1 MSAFDASKASILHN
15 INAGVDFS
23 FKGSIDAPILELVN
37 FLNGL
42 DNYYTT
48 SSCSGRASVFRSG
61 NSAKHIH
68 WLLVRHRLISKAEL
82 VTALQEQTPG
92 EDFTDGLVTLK
103 CEPFILH
110 INCRDIESA
119 RSLHEVVT
127 LCGFRESGIKL
138 GNKKVILAVRTTANC
153 MELPLAKGNSLLVND
168 SYLDLIIGECNARL
182 ASNFARIDKF
192 LTELKRH
199 FGWPFL
205 QLLPCGAENQPT
217 SLSAVKRWGHT
228 CCTNSTANGAST
240 YIIGGYGANTFKAS
254 TGELRDQRN
263 LECLLLT
270 QQPQQS
276 HEEGKL
282 SKLALPDDCV
292 HAVSEVV
299 RLQRE
304 GDTKETALL
313 MISGGRQ
320 SPTAALSCL
329 RLYDINDH
337 HRTVPFTIESTADQP
352 APRWGHTVTR
362 IRQHRDSCAY
372 LLYGGRD
379 GTAVYNDAY
388 ILHITFND
396 AGDVPS
402 SYHCRWEKLTLSA
415 AGGDSFHLSGRFSHA
430 ACCTLNVFPHD
441 DSPNSWDYDMVVV
454 HGGVTSLQDP
464 HDCGRA
470 YVIDPNTGRVG
481 ELFVSS
487 AVEKREKS
495 TEPTAEEG
503 ESRTV
508 PAERTLAY
516 VPRFGHTLTSAGAKC
531 LLLLGGSSFE
541 DSASTKAGQS
551 MLLDLY
557 IDHEGRYRATVR
569 ALSVLG
575 TSEAVAASLPCQA
588 CRAHHQ
594 VLYDPA
600 RRLLQVVGGGVM
612 TLAFGAHHC
621 TPWSA
626 RLVLQ
631 SSAVDTPVARVSSAI
646 LPTSTTLSQTKPQ
659 SASSCADTNSGAD
672 GLPSPP
678 ASATSYPV
686 LFLPAQSVKA
696 VKVLLE
702 AKGWLDKSQS
712 IAKVEEATLS
722 ACNSDADVVELPLE
736 VAEVAEEVTAVQV
749 PTITAAQAATR
760 LCGDVS
766 YMALPLFPALA
777 SELHSLGQHAPSTEV
792 AALLRGVHAATQQST
807 VLLGQYATRSSK
819 RSQVNSAQ
827 KANELLLALAAKHH
841 LPVSS
846 KASSAELGCRYEV
859 VGDVLMLP
867 EHYLSGARWEAVLGL
882 TVDAEGNMTS
892 TTDAAAV
899 RYRQQ
904 VFSALAGCFGLSR
917 VARKAEIDS
926 GPRRESKV
934 RLLHP
939 TVGMPAS
946 TGPGAEGWVTVW
958 ENRIPYSFDITRVM
972 FCSGNVTERMRMAKQ
987 RSQGQ
992 VVVDLYCGVGYYTVP
1007 LLLHGGAQHVYACE
1021 WNPNSVLALR
1031 ENLRRAGVSS
1041 RCTVHEGDNRVTS
1054 VQLDT
1059 IADRVLLGLLPS
1071 SVEGWPLAARALKAT
1086 GGTIHVH
1093 ENVHE
1098 GILAQ
1103 WVEDTRAKFETL
1115 LQGLGKQLT
1124 VSIVHLERVKS
1135 YAPRVYHVVLD
1146 LECVPK

>member
-82 VTALQEQTPG
+82 VTILQEQTPG

-205 QLLPCGAENQPT
+205 QLLSYGAENQPT

-228 CCTNSTANGAST
+228 CCTASTANGAST
-240 YIIGGYGANTFKAS
+240 YIIGGYGANTFNSS
-254 TGELRDQRN
+254 TGHELRDQRN

-270 QQPQQS
+270 QQSQQS
-276 HEEGKL
+276 DGEGKL
-282 SKLALPDDCV
+282 SKLALVDDCV
-292 HAVSEVV
+292 HAVSEIV

-313 MISGGRQ
+313 LVSGGRQ

-337 HRTVPFTIESTADQP
+337 HRTVPFTTEGTADQP
-352 APRWGHTVTR
+352 ASRWGHTLTR
-362 IRQHRDSCAY
+362 IRQHRDNCAY

-379 GTAVYNDAY
+379 GSTVFNDAY
-388 ILHITFND
+388 VLHITFPD
-396 AGDVPS
+396 AGECS
-402 SYHCRWEKLTLSA
+402 SPYYCRWEKLALTA
-415 AGGDSFHLSGRFSHA
+415 VEGDSSHLSGRFFHA
-430 ACCTLNVFPHD
+430 ACATLNVFPHD
-441 DSPNSWDYDMVVV
+441 DRPNSLDYDMVVV

-470 YVIDPNTGRVG
+470 YVVDPNTGIVG
-481 ELFVSS
+481 ELFAST

-569 ALSVLG
+569 TLQVLG

-600 RRLLQVVGGGVM
+600 KRRLQVVGGGVM
-612 TLAFGAHHC
+612 TLAFGAHYC

-631 SSAVDTPVARVSSAI
+631 TSAADTHVAHVSSAI
-646 LPTSTTLSQTKPQ
+646 LPASTTLSQSKPQ
-659 SASSCADTNSGAD
+659 SASLCSDTNSGAD

-678 ASATSYPV
+678 ASAASYPV
-686 LFLPAQSVKA
+686 LFLPARSVKA

-702 AKGWLDKSQS
+702 AKGRLDKSQS
-712 IAKVEEATLS
+712 IAKVEEAALF
-722 ACNSDADVVELPLE
+722 ACNCDSDVVEVPLE
-736 VAEVAEEVTAVQV
+736 LAEGQVVSAVQV
-749 PTITAAQAATR
+749 TMAQAAIR
-760 LCGDVS
+760 VCGEVS
-766 YMALPLFPALA
+766 YMALPLTSVLA
-777 SELHSLGQHAPSTEV
+777 SQLPSLGQHTPTAEV
-792 AALLRGVHAATQQST
+792 AALLREVHAATQQST
-807 VLLGQYATRSSK
+807 VLLGRYATRSSK

-841 LPVSS
+841 LPMSS
-846 KASSAELGCRYEV
+846 QASSAELGCRYEV

-867 EHYLSGARWEAVLGL
+867 EHYLSGVRWEAVLGL

-904 VFSALAGCFGLSR
+904 VFSALAGCFGLDR

-1031 ENLRRAGVSS
+1031 ENLRRAGVSA

-1054 VQLDT
+1054 MQLDT

-1115 LQGLGKQLT
+1115 LQGLGKQLA

-1146 LECVPK
+1146 LDCVPN

>member
-42 DNYYTT
+42 NNYYTT

-82 VTALQEQTPG
+82 VTALQELTPG

-153 MELPLAKGNSLLVND
+153 MELPLAKGNSLLVSD

-192 LTELKRH
+192 LIELKRH

-205 QLLPCGAENQPT
+205 QLLPCGAENEPIT
-217 SLSAVKRWGHT
+217 LSAVKRWGHT

-240 YIIGGYGANTFKAS
+240 YIIGGYGANTLNAS

-282 SKLALPDDCV
+282 SKLALVDDCV
-292 HAVSEVV
+292 HAVSAIV

-304 GDTKETALL
+304 GDTKETSLL
-313 MISGGRQ
+313 LISGGRQ

-329 RLYDINDH
+329 RLYDVNDH
-337 HRTVPFTIESTADQP
+337 HRAVSFTTEGTADQP
-352 APRWGHTVTR
+352 APRWGHTLTR
-362 IRQHRDSCAY
+362 IRQHRDSCSY

-379 GTAVYNDAY
+379 GTTVYNDAY
-388 ILHITFND
+388 ILHITFNE
-396 AGDVPS
+396 ASDVPS
-402 SYHCRWEKLTLSA
+402 SYHCRWEKLALTA
-415 AGGDSFHLSGRFSHA
+415 VEGDSSHLSGRFFHA
-430 ACCTLNVFPHD
+430 ACATLNVFPHD
-441 DSPNSWDYDMVVV
+441 DSPNSLDYDMVVV

-470 YVIDPNTGRVG
+470 YVVDPNTGRVG

-495 TEPTAEEG
+495 TELMAEEEDG
-503 ESRTV
+503 HR
-508 PAERTLAY
+508 AERAVSY

-569 ALSVLG
+569 ALQMLG
-575 TSEAVAASLPCQA
+575 TSETVTASLPCQA

-600 RRLLQVVGGGVM
+600 GRLLQVVGGGVM
-612 TLAFGAHHC
+612 TLAFGAHYC

-631 SSAVDTPVARVSSAI
+631 SSAADAPVAHVSSAI
-646 LPTSTTLSQTKPQ
+646 LPSTPNRIQTKQP
-659 SASSCADTNSGAD
+659 SATAGSVKSSGVD
-672 GLPSPP
+672 GLPAPP
-678 ASATSYPV
+678 ASTSYPV
-686 LFLPAQSVKA
+686 LFLPAQNVKP

-702 AKGWLDKSQS
+702 GRGWLDKSQS
-712 IAKVEEATLS
+712 IAKVEEAALF
-722 ACNSDADVVELPLE
+722 ACNSDSDVVEVPLE
-736 VAEVAEEVTAVQV
+736 LAEGQLVSAVQV
-749 PTITAAQAATR
+749 TMAQVATR
-760 LCGDVS
+760 ACGDIS
-766 YMALPLFPALA
+766 YMALPLTSVLA
-777 SELHSLGQHAPSTEV
+777 SQLHSLGQHAPSAEV
-792 AALLRGVHAATQQST
+792 AALLRGVHASTQQST
-807 VLLGQYATRSSK
+807 ILLGQYATRSSK

-827 KANELLLALAAKHH
+827 KANELLLALSAKHR

-846 KASSAELGCRYEV
+846 QASSAELGCRYEV

-882 TVDAEGNMTS
+882 TTGAEGNMTS
-892 TTDAAAV
+892 TTDASAV

-904 VFSALAGCFGLSR
+904 VFSALAGCFGLGR

-958 ENRIPYSFDITRVM
+958 ENRIPYSFDLTRVM

-1007 LLLHGGAQHVYACE
+1007 LLLHGGALHVYACE

-1031 ENLRRAGVSS
+1031 ENLRRAGVSA
-1041 RCTVHEGDNRVTS
+1041 RCTVHEGDNRISS

-1103 WVEDTRAKFETL
+1103 WVEDTRAKFETM

-1146 LECVPK
+1146 LDCVPKQ

>member
-37 FLNGL
+37 FINGL

-82 VTALQEQTPG
+82 VVALQEQVPG

-153 MELPLAKGNSLLVND
+153 MELPLAKGSNLLVND

-228 CCTNSTANGAST
+228 CCTTSTANGTST
-240 YIIGGYGANTFKAS
+240 YIIGGYGANTFNAS

-263 LECLLLT
+263 LECLLQT

-282 SKLALPDDCV
+282 SKLTLTDDCV

-304 GDTKETALL
+304 GDTKEGSLL
-313 MISGGRQ
+313 LISGGRQ

-329 RLYDINDH
+329 RLYDVNDH
-337 HRTVPFTIESTADQP
+337 HRAVSFTTEGTADEP
-352 APRWGHTVTR
+352 MPRWGHTLTR

-372 LLYGGRD
+372 LLCGGRD
-379 GTAVYNDAY
+379 GTTVYNDAY
-388 ILHITFND
+388 ILHLTFND

-415 AGGDSFHLSGRFSHA
+415 AGGDSSHLCGRFFHA
-430 ACCTLNVFPHD
+430 ACATLNVFPHD
-441 DSPNSWDYDMVVV
+441 DSPNSLDYDMVVV

-464 HDCGRA
+464 HNCGRA
-470 YVIDPNTGRVG
+470 YVVDPNTGRVG

-495 TEPTAEEG
+495 TEPTAEEEDG
-503 ESRTV
+503 HRAA
-508 PAERTLAY
+508 AERTVTY
-516 VPRFGHTLTSAGAKC
+516 VPRFGHTLTSVGAKC

-557 IDHEGRYRATVR
+557 IDQTGRYRATVR
-569 ALSVLG
+569 ALQMLG
-575 TSEAVAASLPCQA
+575 TSETVAASLPCQA

-594 VLYDPA
+594 VQYDPA
-600 RRLLQVVGGGVM
+600 RRLLHVVGGGVM
-612 TLAFGAHHC
+612 TLAFGAHYC

-631 SSAVDTPVARVSSAI
+631 SSAADTPVAQVSCAI
-646 LPTSTTLSQTKPQ
+646 LPTSTTLSQSKPQ
-659 SASSCADTNSGAD
+659 SATSCSDTNSGTD

-678 ASATSYPV
+678 ASAASYPV

-712 IAKVEEATLS
+712 IAKVEEAALF
-722 ACNSDADVVELPLE
+722 ACNSDSDVVEVPPEL
-736 VAEVAEEVTAVQV
+736 AEGQVVSAVQV
-749 PTITAAQAATR
+749 TMAQVATR
-760 LCGDVS
+760 VCCEVS
-766 YMALPLFPALA
+766 FMALPLTSVLA
-777 SELHSLGQHAPSTEV
+777 SQLHSLGQNTPSAEV

-807 VLLGQYATRSSK
+807 VLLGRYATRSSK

-846 KASSAELGCRYEV
+846 QASSAELGCRYEV

-867 EHYLSGARWEAVLGL
+867 EQYLSGARWEAVLGL
-882 TVDAEGNMTS
+882 TTDEQGNMTS

-904 VFSALAGCFGLSR
+904 VFSTLAGCFGLSR

-987 RSQGQ
+987 HSQGQ

-1031 ENLRRAGVSS
+1031 ENLRRAGVLA

-1054 VQLDT
+1054 VQLLDT

-1146 LECVPK
+1146 LDCVPK